1 MRTLLVMLVL
11 CCVGAQSADAQRRR
25 VPTRD
30 GFDWAPG
37 PVQFGVRGGH
47 SFDERVAS
55 AGAQLRLPLWSGP
68 ASDRVLE
75 CSSLL
80 TVQASGEGTAT
91 WLFARVNY
99 LDTRRPQS
107 IVVRDSELE
116 VIFGTPVVEAGSEH
130 AGQIY
135 GRGTDTFRVDFILTY
150 ETMLEEDPGPT
161 REAAYSYTCRAP

>member
-55 AGAQLRLPLWSGP
+55 AGAQLRLPLVRQLILVPSADVFLGDAAESEWQLNGDVVVAPDGGGGLYGGIGVAFLSHDPDSENDDEREVGYN
-68 ASDRVLE
+68 
-75 CSSLL
+75 
-80 TVQASGEGTAT
+80 
-91 WLFARVNY
+91 LFAG
-99 LDTRRPQS
+99 LDGE
-107 IVVRDSELE
+107 ELFDTSVE
-116 VIFGTPVVEAGSEH
+116 PFVEARWTYTEDFSP
-130 AGQIY
+130 
-135 GRGTDTFRVDFILTY
+135 FRLVLGINVPVD
-150 ETMLEEDPGPT
+150 
-161 REAAYSYTCRAP
+161 